1 MPTLSI
7 GLLALFSMGVL
18 TYVGAIVR
26 PRIISDAEQD
36 IEYIKE
42 LEHRRLDMV
51 RDGIF
56 LVFIITGVLMLAL
69 GGGIKQDGAIS
80 VISTIVGYV
89 FGRATSRR
97 D

>member
-1 MPTLSI
+1 
-7 GLLALFSMGVL
+7 
-18 TYVGAIVR
+18 
-26 PRIISDAEQD
+26 
-36 IEYIKE
+36 
-42 LEHRRLDMV
+42 
-51 RDGIF
+51 
-56 LVFIITGVLMLAL
+56 MLAL